1 MKPYIAAYKA
11 GASQP
16 SVDQDQL
23 VYWYRPTPKD
33 VQCTGDPLGPPNGRD
48 LLTDAIFVTTLLTS
62 PGQLTVQSGNN
73 SPVTLD
79 VPAGVTTHNFT
90 MGVGSQSFSFSRS
103 GSTILGGAG
112 GLDITDTCVYYNY
125 NAYVGS
131 FNGTGSG
138 TSPPPPTTTTTK
150 GPTSSA
156 TKTSIKSTTTTKPTT
171 TTTTKQTTTT
181 SSTYSRTSTTITS
194 TTTTTSSSMYLL

>member
-11 GASQP
+11 GASEP

-62 PGQLTVQSGNN
+62 PGQLTVQSGSN
-73 SPVTLD
+73 SPITID

-103 GSTILGGAG
+103 GSTIMGGAG
-112 GLDITDTCVYYNY
+112 GLDITETCVYYNY

-138 TSPPPPTTTTTK
+138 TSPPSPTTTTK
-150 GPTSSA
+150 MPTSST
-156 TKTSIKSTTTTKPTT
+156 TKTSIQSTTTTELTATT
-171 TTTTKQTTTT
+171 TTEQTTTT
-181 SSTYSRTSTTITS
+181 APISSRSTTATTS
-194 TTTTTSSSMYLL
+194 TTTTTSSSMCLL